1 MLRVEYKGEEL
12 FVFKNGLSLFRLKPG
27 EESKLKNYAKIE
39 YIDGRFVT
47 TYEIPDGVLSLNT
60 FPTNE
65 KDWYG
70 TEKRETFFV
79 VV

>member
-27 EESKLKNYAKIE
+27 EESKLDKYKQLSHLSFGISHW
-39 YIDGRFVT
+39 
-47 TYEIPDGVLSLNT
+47 EIPDGVLSLNT
-60 FPTNE
+60 FPIGV

-70 TEKRETFFV
+70 NEKRVTFFV
-79 VV
+79 VN